1 MMFGPLAYVEKL
13 AKWEWNVK
21 NLLLAFDCLSS
32 YFCVEPLKTKY
43 ATETFLAFKNMI
55 KNKQPQI
62 EGVDDVTEFP
72 WAFKIL
78 WDKRGISLWSIFGKE
93 SLHFQTEIIGR

>member
-13 AKWEWNVK
+13 AKRKRNVK
-21 NLLLAFDCLSS
+21 NFLLAFDCLSS

-43 ATETFLAFKNMI
+43 ATETSSALTNMI

-62 EGVDDVTEFP
+62 VGVDDVTEFT
-72 WAFKIL
+72 WAFKMAQIVAL
-78 WDKRGISLWSIFGKE
+78 REIFSPKKRAYWIWRHVSI
-93 SLHFQTEIIGR
+93 